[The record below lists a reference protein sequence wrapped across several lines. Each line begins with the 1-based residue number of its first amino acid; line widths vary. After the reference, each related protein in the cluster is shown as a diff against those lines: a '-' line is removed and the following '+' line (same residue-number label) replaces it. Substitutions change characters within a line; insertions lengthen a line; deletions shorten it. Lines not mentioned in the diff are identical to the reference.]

1 MVVKMMICIIAVK
14 KMVTGMISVRMIF
27 VTVIMVINIKEML
40 MVGDFFHIFHFWM
53 IMSIVHH

>member
-27 VTVIMVINIKEML
+27 VTVIMVINIKGMP
-40 MVGDFFHIFHFWM
+40 MVGDVFHIFHFWM